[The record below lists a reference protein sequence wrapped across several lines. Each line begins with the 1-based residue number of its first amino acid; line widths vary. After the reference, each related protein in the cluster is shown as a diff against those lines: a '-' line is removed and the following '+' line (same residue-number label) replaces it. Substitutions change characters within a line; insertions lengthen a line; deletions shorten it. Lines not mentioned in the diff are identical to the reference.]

1 MSNMQW
7 WDWDNPKENLL
18 FLCKDNYCVY
28 KNRVTKRNIGSVFY
42 LLGSDSYPSWEY
54 FLEHDLLESSPA
66 TSPYYGWLTN
76 SKVNLLKVVHF
87 IAYLS
92 KVPDFRKRSNTCM
105 AETFINQRQLRLL
118 VTALYSV
125 SLRENSV
132 VDSAKRNTLNA
143 LLAYEEGAYLRKYPS
158 AASRL
163 EVQKTYRSVNVL
175 SGTYDGFDEE
185 AFNDD
190 SGSGYS
196 VPKLIEHPEPV
207 PFDTFIPGFTAA
219 GDPDFEKQQ
228 RVLASLAQYGLTSP
242 DDSSATGIADTTD
255 RPHIPRR
262 RNFLHDKR
270 EDE

>member
-1 MSNMQW
+1 MSW
-7 WDWDNPKENLL
+7 WINAKKNPL
-18 FLCKDNYCVY
+18 FLCKGNYCVY

-54 FLEHDLLESSPA
+54 FFDHDLMESSPA
-66 TSPYYGWLTN
+66 TSSYYGWLTN
-76 SKVNLLKVVHF
+76 SKINLLKVVHF

-92 KVPDFRKRSNTCM
+92 NVPNFWKRSNTCM

-118 VTALYSV
+118 VAALYSV
-125 SLRENSV
+125 SSRENPV
-132 VDSAKRNTLNA
+132 ADSAKRNTLNA

-158 AASRL
+158 AASQL
-163 EVQKTYRSVNVL
+163 EVQRAYRSVNVL

-190 SGSGYS
+190 SGSEYS
-196 VPKLIEHPEPV
+196 APKLITHPEPV

-219 GDPDFEKQQ
+219 ADPDFETQQ
-228 RVLASLAQYGLTSP
+228 RVLASLAQYGLTST
-242 DDSSATGIADTTD
+242 DDSSATDIADTTD

-262 RNFLHDKR
+262 KR
-270 EDE
+270 FPGDM

>member
-1 MSNMQW
+1 MSRLL
-7 WDWDNPKENLL
+7 NPFRHIAENAIFQCAPKL
-18 FLCKDNYCVY
+18 FVY
-28 KNRVTKRNIGSVFY
+28 KKQVTERNIGSVFY
-42 LLGSDSYPSWEY
+42 LLGSDKYPNWDD
-54 FLEHDLLESSPA
+54 FLYYDFIDSCLL
-66 TSPYYGWLTN
+66 PYTYQGWLTR
-76 SKVNLLKVVHF
+76 KRIPLLKVVHF

-92 KVPDFRKRSNTCM
+92 KVPDFWKRSNTCM

-118 VTALYSV
+118 VAALYSV
-125 SLRENSV
+125 SSREISV

-143 LLAYEEGAYLRKYPS
+143 LLAYEEGVYLRKYPS
-158 AASRL
+158 AASQL
-163 EVQKTYRSVNVL
+163 EVQKTYRIVNVL

-190 SGSGYS
+190 SGSRYS
-196 VPKLIEHPEPV
+196 APKLIAHPEPV

-228 RVLASLAQYGLTSP
+228 RVLTSLAQYGLTST
-242 DDSSATGIADTTD
+242 DDSPATDIADTTD